1 MKRIKRLLDIFIAST
16 LLILSLP
23 IMIIVAIAI
32 KLDSPGPILYYYRD
46 YKRRLP
52 VYRIGK
58 NGKPFRYFKFRTMYH
73 YPDSMKKEIVTP
85 VGYFL
90 RRWHLDELPEFII
103 VLNGKMSLVGPRPMS
118 KKDFRKYPNALYEVL
133 KVTPGITGIAQTTG
147 YRKFSPEEKIAV
159 NLRYINDWSLA
170 KDLMIIL
177 KTPLAIVAHRKMI
190 HYEVL

>member
-1 MKRIKRLLDIFIAST
+1 MKIVKRLLDIFIASI

-32 KLDSPGPILYYYRD
+32 KLDSPGSILYYYRD
-46 YKRRLP
+46 YKRHLP

-58 NGKPFRYFKFRTMYH
+58 NGKPFRYFKFRTMYY
-73 YPDSMKKEIVTP
+73 YPDNMEKEIVTP

-103 VLNGKMSLVGPRPMS
+103 VLSGKMSLVGPRPMS
-118 KKDFRKYPNALYEVL
+118 KKDFRKYPTSHDEVL
-133 KVTPGITGIAQTTG
+133 KVTPGITGLAQITG
-147 YRKFSPEEKIAV
+147 YRKFSPEEKNIV
-159 NLRYINDWSLA
+159 NLHYVRNWRLIDDFVIL
-170 KDLMIIL
+170 L